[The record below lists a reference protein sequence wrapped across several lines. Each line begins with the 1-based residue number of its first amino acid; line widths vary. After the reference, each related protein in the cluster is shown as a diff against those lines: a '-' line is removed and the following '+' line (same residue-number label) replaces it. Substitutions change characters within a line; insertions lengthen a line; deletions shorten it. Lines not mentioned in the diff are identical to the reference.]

1 MLVSK
6 SVLSIYEDI
15 VQYQPPWINRNP
27 STSSANTKP
36 LLPDL
41 DTTRSVSST
50 STTDLPDNFSMI
62 TDSSIFS
69 KKVYFSFDF
78 LFFSLQK
85 VFDLAVVKKLLKKTK
100 TSSRYY
106 TNTTQNYKNGNPKGS
121 HSSLTTIMYMSLTH
135 YAKQFP
141 YLI

>member
-6 SVLSIYEDI
+6 SVLSFYEDI

-50 STTDLPDNFSMI
+50 STTDLPDNFSII

-85 VFDLAVVKKLLKKTK
+85 VFDLVVVKKLLKKQK
-100 TSSRYY
+100 HLPD
-106 TNTTQNYKNGNPKGS
+106 TTQILLKIIKMEILKGLIQVS
-121 HSSLTTIMYMSLTH
+121 PQECICPLHIMLNNSPT
-135 YAKQFP
+135 
-141 YLI
+141 